1 VNRAALQE
9 QHGSLRRAS
18 GVAELREIPC
28 ATGGTDGSR
37 TRLLRRGERLEALS
51 VGYNVAEG
59 IIAIGAGIAAGSAAL
74 SGFGGD
80 SLIEVTSAAVLWRR
94 LRAERLGRATGRE
107 EEVERRASRWAG
119 SLLLTLSAGILLGAG
134 RQLFTGAA
142 PAPSGIGIFLTT
154 VSVVV
159 MPFLAREKL
168 RVAAALKSAAMRAD
182 AHEQVACAWLSGTT
196 LAGLV
201 LNAVLGWWWADPAAA
216 VIMVPLIA
224 KEGWEA
230 WRGEEDE
237 EGDEPE
243 GAAGVQ
249 EKASE
254 DGRSE

>member
-1 VNRAALQE
+1 MAFGRDV
-9 QHGSLRRAS
+9 SLRRWKR
-18 GVAELREIPC
+18 GVVKTGE
-28 ATGGTDGSR
+28 ATGAIPRPEGSR
-37 TRLLRRGERLEALS
+37 APLLRRGERLEALS

-80 SLIEVTSAAVLWRR
+80 SLIEVTSATVLWWR
-94 LRAERLGRATGRE
+94 LRAERLRRVTGRE

-119 SLLLTLSAGILLGAG
+119 ALLLILATAIIVEAV
-134 RQLFTGAA
+134 RQLLTGAE
-142 PAPSGIGIFLTT
+142 PASSRIGIFLTAL
-154 VSVVV
+154 SLLV

-182 AHEQVACAWLSGTT
+182 AHEQVACAWLSATT

-201 LNAVLGWWWADPAAA
+201 LNAALGWWWADPAAA

-230 WRGEEDE
+230 WRGEENGTGE
-237 EGDEPE
+237 EPE
-243 GAAGVQ
+243 GAGETEEGAARNGKQ
-249 EKASE
+249 
-254 DGRSE
+254 

>member
-1 VNRAALQE
+1 MSRTVSTIDPAD
-9 QHGSLRRAS
+9 SLR
-18 GVAELREIPC
+18 C
-28 ATGGTDGSR
+28 A
-37 TRLLRRGERLEALS
+37 LLRRGERLEALS

-80 SLIEVTSAAVLWRR
+80 SLIEVTSAAVLWWR

-107 EEVERRASRWAG
+107 EEIERRASRWAG
-119 SLLLTLSAGILLGAG
+119 ALLLLLAAAIIVEAV
-134 RQLFTGAA
+134 RQLFTGAE
-142 PAPSGIGIFLTT
+142 PAPSGIGMFLTAL
-154 VSVVV
+154 SLVV

-182 AHEQVACAWLSGTT
+182 AHEQVACAWLSATT
-196 LAGLV
+196 LAGLG
-201 LNAVLGWWWADPAAA
+201 LNAALGWWWADPAAA

-230 WRGEEDE
+230 WRGEENE
-237 EGDEPE
+237 EGEEPG
-243 GAAGVQ
+243 GAAEVE

-254 DGRSE
+254 DGEI